1 MGSSELTGP
10 EEVND
15 VHCQQL
21 HLKLGRRAIYPSTA
35 EYDNALLIRLTSG
48 NRLARYCINPL
59 AAMGAFLAAV
69 VGTFALIASP
79 QPSSGIQRTP

>member
-1 MGSSELTGP
+1 MGSSELTGS

-21 HLKLGRRAIYPSTA
+21 HLKLSRRAIYPNTT
-35 EYDNALLIRLTSG
+35 ECNNALLIRQTSG
-48 NRLARYCINPL
+48 NRLARYRINPL

-69 VGTFALIASP
+69 VGTFTLIASP
-79 QPSSGIQRTP
+79 QSSSGIQRTS